1 MTNSQVILNLIEQ
14 IPENELIFASKLY
27 KEKLKNQVS
36 EDSFYQ
42 TLGRL
47 RKSGKLSRIAKGTYY
62 RPKISKYGIVPPSEK
77 EIISAFTESNSGTV
91 IGYTLYNNLKLTTQL
106 PQKIEVLS
114 SRMDQQ
120 TRNISNVLLQF
131 CDLVYTPNIESMIH
145 MLEVLQ
151 NFEQIQDLN
160 SRCFIEYCKN
170 FVSTYN
176 DATFKVVNTQKKYQK
191 RTISFLKNILEF
203 YNVSNELDRYL
214 STMSDYKHPTMEEI
228 YETAQLSQ

>member
-1 MTNSQVILNLIEQ
+1 MTNSKVIFNLIEQ
-14 IPENELIFASKLY
+14 IPENELIFASKLFN
-27 KEKLKNQVS
+27 EKLKNQVS
-36 EDSFYQ
+36 EESFYQ

-47 RKSGKLSRIAKGTYY
+47 CKSGELSRIAKGTYY

-106 PQKIEVLS
+106 PKKVEVLS

-120 TRNISNVLLQF
+120 TKNISNVLLQF
-131 CDLVYTPNIESMIH
+131 CDLVYTPNVENMIH

-151 NFEQIQDLN
+151 NFDRIQDLN
-160 SRCFIEYCKN
+160 SGCFIEYCKN

-191 RTISFLKNILEF
+191 RTISFLKNILDF
-203 YNVSNELDRYL
+203 YNVSNDLDRYL

-228 YETAQLSQ
+228 IKSIEE